1 MWGKGPARRLAS
13 WVTTTMEWGATAGN
27 DNDGPGRQQQDDD
40 NNEDNNYWSVKT
52 TR

>member
-1 MWGKGPARRLAS
+1 
-13 WVTTTMEWGATAGN
+13 MEWGATAGN
-27 DNDGPGRQQQDDD
+27 DNDGPGQQQQDDD